1 MKNGIIKKK
10 NYLKGI
16 IYVIRNEIMMPV
28 AWKFGK
34 GAEGTIQGK
43 KRNNVVMAS
52 RVLSKFIYVVQ
63 IFTIY
68 ECSSSINYHRLYL
81 NISSKIL
88 SKFYF
93 SIPNIFYWSLYFI
106 KIFDEIK
113 GQKYISNLEII
124 INLDN

>member
-1 MKNGIIKKK
+1 
-10 NYLKGI
+10 
-16 IYVIRNEIMMPV
+16 MMPV

-68 ECSSSINYHRLYL
+68 ECSSINYHRLYL

-93 SIPNIFYWSLYFI
+93 SIPNIFYRSLYFI

>member
-1 MKNGIIKKK
+1 MIKKK

-52 RVLSKFIYVVQ
+52 RVLSKFIYIVQ

-68 ECSSSINYHRLYL
+68 ECLSSINYHRLYL
-81 NISSKIL
+81 
-88 SKFYF
+88 
-93 SIPNIFYWSLYFI
+93 
-106 KIFDEIK
+106 
-113 GQKYISNLEII
+113 
-124 INLDN
+124 